1 MIKGLRTAALALTP
15 VVAAGGVLAGPQLG
29 RAGYAP
35 ASAVPAA
42 DSTHPRASVQPAEAS
57 ETALRGVIPGYL
69 SSWGLPPVEGRFT
82 ISDSALV
89 FRSVEGSTTSSVF
102 RVSLAY
108 VDRENGRSHYLFR
121 VDAGVFETDA
131 PGALLDLASDP
142 ARLDGL
148 RPVDQSERGRR
159 EPAGLAATRTA
170 QQIIG
175 GPYADTLYVLFGRP
189 RAEVGMIGPRGR
201 AAGRLG
207 EYIAGRD
214 SLAFDPGRMT
224 GEAQFRHALAHELG
238 HRWQARAKRRVATL
252 WAGVPGIRDS
262 KRYGYGELSEHQAEA
277 LAFAINFLQ
286 TTAARP
292 AAPKVSLSLLDH
304 YELLVPGTRRMVGH
318 FLLQPIYWKHPLR
331 SLLTGGPV
339 RHALEK

>member
-1 MIKGLRTAALALTP
+1 MALRPAALGLAAA
-15 VVAAGGVLAGPQLG
+15 VAAGAVLAGPELG

-35 ASAVPAA
+35 ASAVPVA
-42 DSTHPRASVQPAEAS
+42 DGARRSASIQPAAVS

-82 ISDSALV
+82 ITDSALV
-89 FRSVEGSTTSSVF
+89 FRSIEGSTTSSVL

-142 ARLDGL
+142 ARLGGL
-148 RPVDQSERGRR
+148 KPVDQSGNAGR
-159 EPAGLAATRTA
+159 EPAATLAE
-170 QQIIG
+170 QIIA
-175 GPYADTLYVLFGRP
+175 GPYADTLYVLFGKP
-189 RAEVGMIGPRGR
+189 RAEIGTIGPRGR

-207 EYIAGRD
+207 EYIAGQD

-224 GEAQFRHALAHELG
+224 GKAQFRHAFAHELG
-238 HRWQARAKRRVATL
+238 HRWQARAKRQIATL

-277 LAFAINFLQ
+277 MAFAINFLQ
-286 TTAARP
+286 TTSARP
-292 AAPKVSLSLLDH
+292 AAPTASLLLLDH
-304 YELLVPGTRRMVGH
+304 YELLVPGTRRMVRH
-318 FLLQPIYWKHPLR
+318 FVLQPIYWKHPLR
-331 SLLTGGPV
+331 SLLTRGLV